1 MTTEEAFL
9 GDIAAD
15 PGNAAVRLIYAD
27 WLQEQGREDESYAW
41 RWATARG
48 KYPYVSPKGKSIYW
62 DSGIWIGDREYGS
75 LHSLPRFI
83 FEALLPEPRGLRA
96 KYKVGS
102 VFQAFWALAQA
113 LRRLRDEVAI
123 P

>member
-41 RWATARG
+41 RWA
-48 KYPYVSPKGKSIYW
+48 
-62 DSGIWIGDREYGS
+62 
-75 LHSLPRFI
+75 SLPRFI